1 MKDIIV
7 VGGGI
12 SGSIAAVA
20 AARLGAKVL
29 VIEQYGF
36 LGGMITAAGVGPMM
50 TFHAGDKQV
59 VQGIT
64 GELLERLIAK
74 GRSPGHIMD
83 TTGYASTI
91 TPFEAEG
98 MKHELE
104 LMLLD
109 AGGEIL
115 YHSMLAGVHTTGTR
129 IESVRVC
136 NKAGLSSIPGKV
148 FIDAS
153 GDADLSAWA
162 GVPCTKG
169 RESDG
174 ANQPLT
180 TNVRL
185 GNVNIERLKTHMK
198 QDPDDFKGWY
208 IPVNEVVDAAPRL
221 AVNGFFKKV
230 KAAEDT
236 GEISWFLHQLLLF
249 ETNSPGEVIA
259 NTTHIWNIDPTDPVS
274 LSRAE
279 IEGRKQV
286 REIAAFL
293 IGKIPGFENAFVE
306 YSGPRVGVRSSRQI
320 QGRYRLS
327 KDELLAC
334 RRFDDVIAHGGY
346 PIDVHSPEP
355 IYNEE
360 LLAEA
365 FALKK
370 GDYYSIPYRCL
381 VNDSIENLVTVGRCI
396 SADFKAQG
404 AVRVSPIAG
413 AVGHGGGVGA
423 ALAWKH
429 EIPARDVSTAEL
441 QSILRDQGAYL
452 ETTATA

>member
-29 VIEQYGF
+29 IIEQYGF

-50 TFHAGDKQV
+50 TFHAGEKQV

-64 GELLERLIAK
+64 GELLDRLVAK
-74 GRSPGHIMD
+74 GKSPGHIMD

-104 LMLLD
+104 LMFLE

-115 YHSMLAGVHTTGTR
+115 YHTMLAGVDTADSR

-136 NKAGLSSIPGKV
+136 NKAGLTTIPGKV

-153 GDADLSAWA
+153 GDADLSVWA

-185 GNVNIERLKTHMK
+185 GNVDIRRLKAHMK
-198 QDPDDFKGWY
+198 SDPEDFKGWY
-208 IPVNEVVDAAPRL
+208 VPVDKVVDVAPRL
-221 AVNGFFKKV
+221 AVNGFFKIV
-230 KAAEDT
+230 KQAEDA

-249 ETNSPGEVIA
+249 ETASPGEVIA
-259 NTTHIWNIDPTDPVS
+259 NTTHIWDIDPTDPWS
-274 LSRAE
+274 LSKAE

-293 IGKIPGFENAFVE
+293 IGKVPGFENAFVE
-306 YSGPRVGVRSSRQI
+306 YSGPTVGVRSSRQI
-320 QGRYRLS
+320 QGLYRLS

-334 RRFDDVIAHGGY
+334 RRFADVIAHGGY

-355 IYNEE
+355 VYNEE
-360 LLAEA
+360 LLQEA

-370 GDYYSIPYRCL
+370 GDYYSIPYRSL
-381 VNDSIENLVTVGRCI
+381 VNATIDNLVTVGRCI

-423 ALAWKH
+423 ALAWQR
-429 EIPARDVSTAEL
+429 ELPAREVPVKEVQAT
-441 QSILRDQGAYL
+441 LRDQGAFL
-452 ETTATA
+452 EPAGNA